1 MSKPKPA
8 APRAEFFVG
17 DVPPP
22 IVKQVKKAIEEPAA
36 TDDSIDLPRN
46 KQLVVAHDVP
56 MEDDPGALLR
66 QLTAG
71 MPPGAMRPDEIAD
84 EANRARHNA
93 HIDLLRMTDAEQ
105 RRQRRAKL
113 AEERGKQ
120 KRKR

>member
-1 MSKPKPA
+1 MSKPKPSTA
-8 APRAEFFVG
+8 RAEFFVG

-22 IVKQVKKAIEEPAA
+22 VVKQVKKEIEPAA
-36 TDDSIDLPRN
+36 TDASIDLPHN
-46 KQLVVAHDVP
+46 KQLVVAQDVP
-56 MEDDPGALLR
+56 MEDDPSALLR

-71 MPPGAMRPDEIAD
+71 MPPGAMRSDEIAD

-105 RRQRRAKL
+105 RRQRRTRL

-120 KRKR
+120 KHKR